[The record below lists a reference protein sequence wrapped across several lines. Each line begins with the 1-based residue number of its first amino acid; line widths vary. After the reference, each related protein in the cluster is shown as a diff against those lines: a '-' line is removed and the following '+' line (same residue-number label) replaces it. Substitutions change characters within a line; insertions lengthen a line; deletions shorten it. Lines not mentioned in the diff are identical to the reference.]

1 MTDEFI
7 GKSVNGYDILSLIG
21 QGGMARVYLARQQ
34 SMDRQVALK
43 VLPQQFVN
51 DDTYLQRFNRE
62 VQIVS
67 QLEHRNIVPVY
78 DYGQYNSQPYI
89 VMRYMP
95 AGSVDDLL
103 THGALAPEALLS
115 ILAQIAPALDYA
127 HSKGVLHRDLKP
139 SNILMD
145 EAQGAYITDFGIARL
160 SHSKGA
166 TITTQGVVGTPSY
179 MSPEQAQGRELDGRS
194 DVYSLGVMLFEMATG
209 RRPFESETPYS
220 IAVMQV
226 TTPPPSPRAI
236 NPRLSLSLES
246 VILKA
251 LSKQPEARYQT
262 AQELYEAV
270 KRAVETPSLAPAPIT
285 LPAEPTPAPQPIVPN
300 ITPHPYQPRYTPSA
314 SSVYPP
320 QKPKRKQTSPLIG
333 LLMGGSI
340 GCLGLLVLA
349 GIVFVAMA
357 WLLPPA
363 PTPDANA
370 FSTNTPDAATPTLDA
385 TSEAARNAL
394 LQDATRLAN
403 TPTPPSPPPDA
414 SGNTTPK
421 GVLVFAGKRGNN
433 PSTME
438 IVTLDLQT
446 GEESLLTNDNSD
458 NSYPIASPDGQ
469 WIAFQSNRDGDWE
482 IYVMDTSG
490 GQLRQLT
497 RNAHF
502 DRVPSWSPN
511 GEWVIYSSDV
521 RGDGAFD
528 LYRTRFDGS
537 QTELVLSDNER
548 KSHARYSP
556 DGRYIVYTS
565 GVNAR
570 LQNTWEVS
578 RYDTQTGEKIRLTN
592 NDSRDASPLYSPDG
606 TRILYIA
613 THNGSNAVAEMNADG
628 TNPRI
633 LYDTPAD
640 EWAASYSPDGQFI
653 VVTSLGSTDEQLVLI
668 TANGE
673 NPQVIT
679 FNGGN
684 YASWIGK

>member
-1 MTDEFI
+1 MTDELI

-21 QGGMARVYLARQQ
+21 QGGMASVYLARQQ

-43 VLPQQFVN
+43 VLPKQFVN

-78 DYGQYNSQPYI
+78 DYGQYDSQPYI

-103 THGALAPEALLS
+103 MHGALAPEAILG

-160 SHSKGA
+160 AHAKGV

-226 TTPPPSPRAI
+226 TTPPPSPRAV
-236 NPRLSLSLES
+236 NSRVSLSLES

-251 LSKQPEARYQT
+251 LRKHPDERYQT
-262 AQELYEAV
+262 AQELLEAV
-270 KRAVETPSLAPAPIT
+270 KRAIETPNIAPM
-285 LPAEPTPAPQPIVPN
+285 PAEPTPAPQAIVPN
-300 ITPHPYQPRYTPSA
+300 VTPHPYQPRYTPAVSHA
-314 SSVYPP
+314 YPP
-320 QKPKRKQTSPLIG
+320 AKPKPAPASPLIG

-340 GCLGLLVLA
+340 GCLGLLLVA
-349 GIVFVAMA
+349 GLIFVVAM

-363 PTPDANA
+363 PTPNA
-370 FSTNTPDAATPTLDA
+370 FSTNTPEAATPTLDA
-385 TSEAARNAL
+385 TSEAARKAL
-394 LQDATRLAN
+394 LQQQSDATHTAPAPAV
-403 TPTPPSPPPDA
+403 TPSA
-414 SGNTTPK
+414 SEGALPQ

-433 PSTME
+433 PNTME

-446 GEESLLTNDNSD
+446 GEERLLTNNNSD
-458 NSYPIASPDGQ
+458 DSYPIASPSGR
-469 WIAFQSNRDGDWE
+469 WIAFQSIRDGDWD

-490 GQLRQLT
+490 GQVRPLT
-497 RNAHF
+497 FNTYF
-502 DRVPSWSPN
+502 DRVPSWSPD

-565 GVNAR
+565 GVSPR
-570 LQNTWEVS
+570 RQETWEIM
-578 RYDTQTGEKIRLTN
+578 RYDTQTGEKVRLTD
-592 NDSRDASPLYSPDG
+592 NDTRDASPLYSADG
-606 TRILYIA
+606 TRILYIT
-613 THNGSNAVAEMNADG
+613 THNGTNAIAEMNADG
-628 TNPRI
+628 TNRRI
-633 LYDTPAD
+633 LYDTPAN
-640 EWAASYSPDGQFI
+640 EWAASYSPDEQFI
-653 VVTSLGSTDEQLVLI
+653 VVTSLSDVDEQLVMVNSDG
-668 TANGE
+668 T

-684 YASWIGK
+684 YASWVGK